1 MVDRNPWDGDQAD
14 GLRRLFGTRAPQ
26 VVAFASG
33 REACGRTTL
42 VVQTAAA
49 LAAAGHG
56 VAIVDENPGP
66 DNALAAFGLSGGRH
80 DFFNVVRGD
89 RPLAQVAVNAA
100 PLVRIIPAVRAA
112 REFAHLDLPGFQRL
126 AAGLRDIQRGA
137 SFVLI
142 DSANRH
148 GGRLSAIAASAR
160 HVAVVVAAQGA
171 AITGAYAL
179 IKRIAQ
185 DYGRDHFQIVV
196 TRARSAEEAR
206 AVFDNMRRVA
216 REHTGAQLDYLGAA
230 AVPVTEHLAEALLHR
245 LPVVADGAEASSPM
259 MPRLD
264 TAARRP
270 GMVDSML

>member
-1 MVDRNPWDGDQAD
+1 MVERNPWDGDQAD
-14 GLRRLFGTRAPQ
+14 GLRRLFGSRAPQ

-56 VAIVDENPGP
+56 VVVVDENPAP
-66 DNALAAFGLSGGRH
+66 DNTLAAFGLGGGRH

-89 RPLAQVAVNAA
+89 RPLAQIAVNAA
-100 PLVRIIPAVRAA
+100 PLVRIVPAARAA
-112 REFAHLDLPGFQRL
+112 REFDHLDLSGFQRL

-142 DSANRH
+142 DSANRRA
-148 GGRLSAIAASAR
+148 GRLSAIAASAR
-160 HVAVVVAAQGA
+160 HVAVVVAAQGQ
-171 AITGAYAL
+171 AITHAYAL

-196 TRARSAEEAR
+196 TRARSGDEAQ

-216 REHTGAQLDYLGAA
+216 REHIGVRLDYLGAA

-245 LPVVADGAEASSPM
+245 LPAIADAADIGGLVPSS
-259 MPRLD
+259 LE
-264 TAARRP
+264 TGRRP
-270 GMVDSML
+270 GLVDSVL